1 MNHRLYTVLLL
12 FLPLLSA
19 AAAADSPVVN
29 ANPTPS
35 RVDVAQSRATHAA
48 LRAAP
53 LEAKIDYLLDRAA
66 ITDLVETYAYSVD
79 TRDWALHQS
88 IFLPDYELN
97 SDGTFRRQTADQR
110 VKGLAKFFTTF
121 ESTQHLM
128 LPLTFEITG
137 DSAYVTASL
146 HARHFHSD
154 GAPAKNTLLF
164 GQYEFWFKRTADGWL
179 IARMAMVNRTRF
191 VTAPGLSKATP

>member
-1 MNHRLYTVLLL
+1 MAPAVVT
-12 FLPLLSA
+12 
-19 AAAADSPVVN
+19 AAADSAVVN
-29 ANPTPS
+29 ANPVAS
-35 RVDVAQSRATHAA
+35 RADVVKSRATHAA

-66 ITDLVETYAYSVD
+66 ITDLIEAYAYSVD
-79 TRDWALHQS
+79 TRDWALHRS
-88 IFLPDYELN
+88 IFTPDYELN
-97 SDGTFRRQTADQR
+97 SDGTFKKQTAEQR
-110 VKGLAKFFTTF
+110 VKNLAVFFKQF
-121 ESTQHLM
+121 EATQHLM
-128 LPLTFEITG
+128 LPLTVEITG

-154 GAPAKNTLLF
+154 GTPGKNTLLF